1 MKKCTAFV
9 LSGGGSRGALQVG
22 AMRALLEAGI
32 VPDLL
37 VGTSIGAA
45 NAAGMALW
53 GVDLEGLAAL
63 ERVWDQIANAE
74 MLERR
79 ISQLIL
85 RVMMGHPSDRA
96 RKKVEN
102 YFMSLGIS
110 PNLTFDMVP
119 YARLALISAD
129 LENAK
134 PVIYGQNQD
143 DSVLEG
149 LLTSV
154 AVPPWFM
161 PIQKEGQMIMDG
173 GALSVL
179 PIEPALR
186 MGATEIIALDLGD
199 PTMYPKENLTVPQY
213 CLKYLFA
220 AGRRHIQLEMQI
232 ATMQGI
238 PVRHIDFQ
246 GLSKRPMWDFSDY
259 PSLRQAGY
267 EKAKQVIAEWGK
279 ESQPDPSFFFPASE
293 RQPALESL

>member
-22 AMRALLEAGI
+22 AIRALLEVGI

-45 NAAGMALW
+45 NAAGLALW

-63 ERVWDQIANAE
+63 ERVWDQVANAG
-74 MLERR
+74 MLDRR

-85 RVMMGHPSDRA
+85 RVMMGHPSDQT

-102 YFMSLGIS
+102 YFMSLGIT
-110 PNLTFDMVP
+110 PDLTFQMVP
-119 YARLALISAD
+119 YARLALISSD

-134 PVIYGQNQD
+134 PVIYGQNTD

-161 PIQKEGQMIMDG
+161 PVQKEGQMIMDG

-179 PIEPALR
+179 PIEPALC

-199 PTMYPKENLTVPQY
+199 PTMYAKENLTVPQY
-213 CLKYLFA
+213 LLKYLFA
-220 AGRRHIQLEMQI
+220 ASRRHIQLEMKI
-232 ATMQGI
+232 AEIRGI
-238 PVRHIDFQ
+238 PVRRIDFQ
-246 GLSKRPMWDFSDY
+246 GLAKTPMWDFSDY
-259 PSLRQAGY
+259 SSLRQAGY
-267 EKAKQVIAEWGK
+267 EKAQQVIAEWGK
-279 ESQPDPSFFFPASE
+279 ESQPDPAFLMLASDHRPVYE
-293 RQPALESL
+293 